1 MCVTSLRWQN
11 SGRSNLPYDRRISVP
26 ISPIYLSE
34 SWVRLRMKPLARR
47 ICFLLPAVILAVS
60 AMGEKQLAPS
70 HTKPSPGIQARNI
83 EIHFDPASTQIRFK
97 LGSLLRDIRG
107 TFQFK
112 GGALAIDPDSTL
124 AQGELLVDATTGRTG
139 SDSHDKQMQDVLES
153 SRYPSI
159 FFHAE
164 HLRGEVPKKDG
175 SSDVIAE
182 GTLNIHGTDHPIQMK
197 VHLVRV
203 GNALSAS
210 TRFTVPYVEWGMT
223 NPRGEFFHY
232 SKTVQVD
239 VNAKGSV
246 RTVAVINSGAQSN
259 DSDEEK
265 PH

>member
-1 MCVTSLRWQN
+1 MSVISLPWPN
-11 SGRSNLPYDRRISVP
+11 NVSNLQPARLIFVP
-26 ISPIYLSE
+26 IRPSLWLQKGHVRMMSHAHPLFPALS
-34 SWVRLRMKPLARR
+34 VAL
-47 ICFLLPAVILAVS
+47 LAVS
-60 AMGEKQLAPS
+60 LAGAQQGPPRA
-70 HTKPSPGIQARNI
+70 KPSAAIPAHNV
-83 EIHFDPASTQIRFK
+83 EIHFDPQSTQIRFK
-97 LGSLLRDIRG
+97 VVSLLRDVRG

-139 SDSHDKQMQDVLES
+139 SAARDKELRDEVLET

-164 HLRGEVPKKDG
+164 HLRGLVPKSDG

-182 GTLNIHGTDHPIQMK
+182 GMLTIHGADHPMQMK

-203 GNALSAS
+203 GNVLSAT
-210 TRFTVPYVEWGMT
+210 TRFSVPYVEWGMK
-223 NPRGEFFHY
+223 NPHGTFFHL

-239 VNAKGSV
+239 VNAKGTV
-246 RTVAVINSGAQSN
+246 RTVATINRGPQSN
-259 DSDEEK
+259 DSDEEA

>member
-1 MCVTSLRWQN
+1 
-11 SGRSNLPYDRRISVP
+11 
-26 ISPIYLSE
+26 
-34 SWVRLRMKPLARR
+34 MKPLARR
-47 ICFLLPAVILAVS
+47 ICFVLPAVVLALS
-60 AMGEKQLAPS
+60 AMGEAQLAPS
-70 HTKPSPGIQARNI
+70 HTKPSPGIQAQNQTRNQARNQARNI
-83 EIHFDPASTQIRFK
+83 EIHFDPGSTQIHFK
-97 LGSLLRDIRG
+97 LGSVMRDIRG

-124 AQGELLVDATTGRTG
+124 AQGELLVDATTGHTG
-139 SDSHDKQMQDVLES
+139 SDSHDKELQEVLES

-182 GTLNIHGTDHPIQMK
+182 GTLNIHGADHPIQMK
-197 VHLVRV
+197 VHLVRA
-203 GNALSAS
+203 GNSLSAS
-210 TRFTVPYVEWGMT
+210 TRFTVPYVEWGMK

-232 SKTVQVD
+232 SKSVQVD
-239 VNAKGSV
+239 VSAKGTV
-246 RTVAVINSGAQSN
+246 RTVAVINSGVQSN